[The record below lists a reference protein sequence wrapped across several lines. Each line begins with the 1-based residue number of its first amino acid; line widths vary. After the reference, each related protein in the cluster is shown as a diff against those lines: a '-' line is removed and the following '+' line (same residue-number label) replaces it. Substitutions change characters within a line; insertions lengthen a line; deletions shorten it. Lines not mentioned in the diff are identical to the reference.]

1 MADKDIYNT
10 GKNIMLVF
18 APDGSGEP
26 DRVVIERGVHR
37 DTTEFFAQIGEMIAS
52 RSGLPFPEAI
62 ATLDSDGPVV
72 VRVPLPDFGNGASG
86 RCDSARNVLAAAAKA
101 LLRAAITDGVSVS
114 VATAAGPRKFTVE
127 AVPATASAEMQ
138 NEQVGPDVEPRDQIV
153 DNALREEF

>member
-26 DRVVIERGVHR
+26 DRVVIERGAHR
-37 DTTEFFAQIGEMIAS
+37 DMTEFFAQIGEMIAS
-52 RSGLPFPEAI
+52 RSGLPFPEAV
-62 ATLDSDGPVV
+62 AALDDGPVV

-114 VATAAGPRKFTVE
+114 VATAAGPRGFTVE
-127 AVPATASAEMQ
+127 AVPAVASAEMQ
-138 NEQVGPDVEPRDQIV
+138 NEQVGPDVEPHGQIV